1 MRQQRRT
8 DTLTAAVHFAQA
20 GFHVL
25 MKE

>member
-8 DTLTAAVHFAQA
+8 DTLTAAAHFAQA